1 MQRKMCFQIQLIVGE
16 LIELGDKFGREKK
29 MQTERCRNTEEFTL
43 YLFVQINGLRDH
55 TQA

>member
-29 MQTERCRNTEEFTL
+29 MQTERCRNTEELTL
-43 YLFVQINGLRDH
+43 
-55 TQA
+55 